1 MFGGNKEVVRV
12 RRKTLKY
19 MDRNDKT
26 MCFKD
31 GATALNRKQ
40 VQQCGISK
48 KIRRIECN
56 KSDSPHL
63 RGRFLDWIT
72 IIVGGLISRNVL
84 KLQSFNFQ
92 SCVSDTPGRRLH

>member
-1 MFGGNKEVVRV
+1 MSGGNKEVVRV

-19 MDRNDKT
+19 MDRNAKT

-63 RGRFLDWIT
+63 RGRFLD
-72 IIVGGLISRNVL
+72 VNRFFAGGLILRIV
-84 KLQSFNFQ
+84 
-92 SCVSDTPGRRLH
+92 

>member
-1 MFGGNKEVVRV
+1 MSGGNKEVVRV
-12 RRKTLKY
+12 RLKTLKY
-19 MDRNDKT
+19 MDRNDKR

-63 RGRFLDWIT
+63 RGRFLD
-72 IIVGGLISRNVL
+72 VNRFFAGGLILRIV
-84 KLQSFNFQ
+84 
-92 SCVSDTPGRRLH
+92 

>member
-1 MFGGNKEVVRV
+1 MSGGKKEAVRV
-12 RRKTLKY
+12 RRKTLKN

-26 MCFKD
+26 KRFKD
-31 GATALNRKQ
+31 GATALNRIQ